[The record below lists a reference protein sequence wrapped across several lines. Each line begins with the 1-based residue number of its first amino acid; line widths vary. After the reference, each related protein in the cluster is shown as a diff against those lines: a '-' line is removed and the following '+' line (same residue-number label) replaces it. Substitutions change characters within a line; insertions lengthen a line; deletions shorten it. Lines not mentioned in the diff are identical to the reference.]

1 MSEELLEQFINYLS
15 VEKGLRPKSLEA
27 YRRDLQD
34 WISFAQEQGRTI
46 TDSTVEGLLQRF
58 SMFMHD
64 KGLSPR
70 SMARKTSALKGFY
83 RFLLREGITDFDPTA
98 VLERPKIG
106 RPLPK
111 DKKLC

>member
-34 WISFAQEQGRTI
+34 WLGFAQEQGRTV

-58 SMFMHD
+58 SMHMHD

-70 SMARKTSALKGFY
+70 SMARKTSALKESAFSP
-83 RFLLREGITDFDPTA
+83 LTTTSTKAAPTPWA
-98 VLERPKIG
+98 SNFTKTP
-106 RPLPK
+106 
-111 DKKLC
+111 